1 MNTHK
6 RSLLILLIVVAMVL
20 AFLLGTVSVTSSVP
34 SSIEA
39 VTPTQWAALQAANSL
54 LLDQGPVGTY
64 LPVVLRY

>member
-20 AFLLGTVSVTSSVP
+20 AFLLGTVSVTGSVP
-34 SSIEA
+34 PSIEA
-39 VTPTQWAALQAANSL
+39 VTPTQWAALHTANSL